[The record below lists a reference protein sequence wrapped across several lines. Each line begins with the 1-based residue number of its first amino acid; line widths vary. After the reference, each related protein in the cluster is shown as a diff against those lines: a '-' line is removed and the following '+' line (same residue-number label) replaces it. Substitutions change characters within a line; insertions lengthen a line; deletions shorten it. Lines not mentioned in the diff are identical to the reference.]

1 MKHSLS
7 VTLKAGTLFHLC
19 VPRQSC
25 STLCDPHG
33 LYVACQAP
41 LSMEFSRQEYW
52 IGLPFPSSGD
62 LPTQRSNSHLLRL
75 LHWQADSLSLHHLFH
90 PLYLVYFLQNPVRW
104 VIWLLLFREGHL
116 TSQSWISFGTS
127 EAASNL
133 SHWLLSPGCKW
144 LHHSFVNLS
153 THS

>member
-62 LPTQRSNSHLLRL
+62 LPHPEIELASPASPALAGRFFITAPPVSPTLSCLLFTKPCEMGDMTATFQRGTSHLTELNIIW
-75 LHWQADSLSLHHLFH
+75 H
-90 PLYLVYFLQNPVRW
+90 VR
-104 VIWLLLFREGHL
+104 G
-116 TSQSWISFGTS
+116 SF
-127 EAASNL
+127 
-133 SHWLLSPGCKW
+133 
-144 LHHSFVNLS
+144 
-153 THS
+153 